1 MGAASSER
9 AAPVLHSRK
18 NRAEDNAAWPKSV
31 EQLTHRP
38 RAAERPCAM
47 LKKRRTLP
55 TNAAEDPRPMCRFVA
70 YLGEPIFLEELI
82 AKPSHSLVRQSL
94 RAQQA
99 KAATNG
105 DGFGIGWYGERAE
118 PAVYREI
125 LPAWSDEN
133 LQSLAATVRS
143 GLFFAHVRAAT
154 GGGLSRHNCH
164 PFRHGRWLFM
174 HNGQIGGYARVRR
187 TLEALLPDALY
198 AQRRGATDSE
208 LLFLLVMTLIEQ
220 GEPPEAAVPAVLA
233 RVASLLHESGVDE
246 PLRFAAALA
255 DGQRIHAF
263 RIASDDRP
271 PTLYAL
277 HDERGSIIASEPL
290 GDEVA
295 GWQALPAGAVITL
308 ERGRAPRQAAR
319 ATAESAYS

>member
-1 MGAASSER
+1 
-9 AAPVLHSRK
+9 
-18 NRAEDNAAWPKSV
+18 
-31 EQLTHRP
+31 
-38 RAAERPCAM
+38 
-47 LKKRRTLP
+47 
-55 TNAAEDPRPMCRFVA
+55 MCRFVA

-99 KAATNG
+99 KASTNG
-105 DGFGIGWYGERAE
+105 DGFGIGWYAERTE

-154 GGGLSRHNCH
+154 GGGISRHNCH
-164 PFRHGRWLFM
+164 PFRHERWLFM
-174 HNGQIGGYARVRR
+174 HNGQIGGYGEVRR
-187 TLEALLPDALY
+187 ALEALLPDALY

-208 LLFLLVMTLIEQ
+208 LLFLMAMTLIEQ
-220 GEPPEAAVPAVLA
+220 GEPPQSAVPAVLT
-233 RVASLLHESGVDE
+233 RVASMLAERGIRE
-246 PLRFAAALA
+246 PLRFAATLA

-263 RIASDDRP
+263 RIASDGRP

-277 HDERGSIIASEPL
+277 HGERGTIVASEPL
-290 GDEVA
+290 GDEAA
-295 GWQALPAGAVITL
+295 GWQALPVGSVITI
-308 ERGRAPRQAAR
+308 ERGRAPREAAR
-319 ATAESAYS
+319 VADLAYS